1 MLDEKSLEML
11 EKHQT
16 RIKTIALV
24 YNKAYHSEDLE
35 RIDFEDLK
43 QYGDI
48 QELSLE
54 EIFGYEDTKP
64 VNVEVQQ

>member
-1 MLDEKSLEML
+1 MIGN
-11 EKHQT
+11 
-16 RIKTIALV
+16 R
-24 YNKAYHSEDLE
+24 E

-43 QYGDI
+43 KYGDI